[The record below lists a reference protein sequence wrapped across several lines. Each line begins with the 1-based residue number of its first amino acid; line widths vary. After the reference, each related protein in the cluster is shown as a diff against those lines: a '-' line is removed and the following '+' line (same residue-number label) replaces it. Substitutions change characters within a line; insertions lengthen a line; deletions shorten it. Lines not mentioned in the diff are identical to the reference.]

1 MSSELDSKIL
11 EDTNAREYESTKN
24 RLFVIQIFY
33 LFALLA
39 IFLFFGFSQSLANNL
54 INHFGSDFWL
64 ITNISYIASVILG
77 ISVFLFP
84 FSYYNGYVLESYY
97 NLSNQS
103 FGSWGVDYAKSLLI
117 DLIVLS
123 FLINVLY
130 IFLRLLPEVWWL
142 VGTGFYLLFSLVFSF
157 ITPILI
163 FPIFYNLEP
172 LEDSNLEEK
181 VSNVV
186 KSAGIKISGV
196 YCWGLADK
204 TKTANAAF
212 VGIGRTKRIILSDTL
227 LDNYSDNEILAV
239 VAHEV
244 GHCKN
249 YDIMRLIILNTLLS
263 FAGFYLADLF
273 LQFSIKWVNLDSI
286 YDISGLPLLFFGV
299 MVFSIISMPIF
310 NGYSRKREFA
320 ADAYVVDTSGTAENL
335 ISALNKLSKQ
345 NLSVRDPNKWIEFF
359 LHSHPSVK
367 KRVEYAQARA
377 LKNYS

>member
-1 MSSELDSKIL
+1 MSSDLDTQTL
-11 EDTNAREYESTKN
+11 ENTNAREYESAKN
-24 RLFVIQIFY
+24 RLFVLQIFY

-54 INHFGSDFWL
+54 INHYGNDFWF
-64 ITNISYIASVILG
+64 ITNISYISLVILG

-84 FSYYNGYVLESYY
+84 FSYYSGYVLESYY

-103 FGSWGVDYAKSLLI
+103 FGSWCIDYTKSLLI
-117 DLIVLS
+117 DLFVLS
-123 FLINVLY
+123 FLFSVLY
-130 IFLRLLPEVWWL
+130 IFLRLIPEVWWL
-142 VGTGFYLLFSLVFSF
+142 VGTGFYLLFSIVFSF

-181 VSNVV
+181 VNDII

-196 YCWGLADK
+196 YSWGLADK

-249 YDIMRLIILNTLLS
+249 YDITRLIIVNTLLS
-263 FAGFYLADLF
+263 FTGFYLADLF

-286 YDISGLPLLFFGV
+286 YDISGLPLLFYSV
-299 MVFSIISMPIF
+299 MFFSIISMPIF

-320 ADAYVVDTSGTAENL
+320 ADAYVVDSSGTAENL

-367 KRVEYAQARA
+367 KRVENAHARA
-377 LKNYS
+377 SKNYS

>member
-1 MSSELDSKIL
+1 M
-11 EDTNAREYESTKN
+11 
-24 RLFVIQIFY
+24 
-33 LFALLA
+33 
-39 IFLFFGFSQSLANNL
+39 
-54 INHFGSDFWL
+54 
-64 ITNISYIASVILG
+64 ILG

-196 YCWGLADK
+196 YCWG
-204 TKTANAAF
+204 
-212 VGIGRTKRIILSDTL
+212 
-227 LDNYSDNEILAV
+227 
-239 VAHEV
+239 
-244 GHCKN
+244 
-249 YDIMRLIILNTLLS
+249 
-263 FAGFYLADLF
+263 
-273 LQFSIKWVNLDSI
+273 
-286 YDISGLPLLFFGV
+286 
-299 MVFSIISMPIF
+299 
-310 NGYSRKREFA
+310 
-320 ADAYVVDTSGTAENL
+320 
-335 ISALNKLSKQ
+335 
-345 NLSVRDPNKWIEFF
+345 
-359 LHSHPSVK
+359 
-367 KRVEYAQARA
+367 
-377 LKNYS
+377 

>member
-1 MSSELDSKIL
+1 MSSELDRKIL

-39 IFLFFGFSQSLANNL
+39 VFLFSGFSQSLANNL

-103 FGSWGVDYAKSLLI
+103 FGSWGVDYTKSLLI
-117 DLIVLS
+117 DVIVLS

-130 IFLRLLPEVWWL
+130 IFLRFLPEVWWL

-212 VGIGRTKRIILSDTL
+212 VGIGRTKRIVLSDTL
-227 LDNYSDNEILAV
+227 LDNYSDDEILAV

-263 FAGFYLADLF
+263 FTGFYLADLF
-273 LQFSIKWVNLDSI
+273 LQFSIKSVNLDSI
-286 YDISGLPLLFFGV
+286 SDIAGLPLLFFSV
-299 MVFSIISMPIF
+299 MFFSIISMPIF

-320 ADAYVVDTSGTAENL
+320 ADAYVVDASGTAENL

-367 KRVEYAQARA
+367 KRVEYARAR
-377 LKNYS
+377 LSKNYS